1 MLLLRRLNNY
11 SSAEFS
17 LTLKRFTFKTA
28 ECTIKYMP
36 VKTEWLALLRRRL
49 SVYVW
54 LLQQRRRKENNVSSN
69 PMEQST
75 VSCDVYGK
83 NNWSVIN

>member
-36 VKTEWLALLRRRL
+36 VKTEWLALLRL
-49 SVYVW
+49 SIYVW
-54 LLQQRRRKENNVSSN
+54 LLQQAKENNVSSN
-69 PMEQST
+69 PHET
-75 VSCDVYGK
+75 VDVPCDVYGK